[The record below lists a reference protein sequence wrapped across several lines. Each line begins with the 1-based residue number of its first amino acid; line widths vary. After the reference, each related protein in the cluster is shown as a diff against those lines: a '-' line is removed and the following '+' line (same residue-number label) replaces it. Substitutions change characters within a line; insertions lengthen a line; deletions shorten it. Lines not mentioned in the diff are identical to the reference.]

1 MAHNH
6 CLAWGGVLTL
16 ICLILTGMGDQTSH
30 SPTLGFK
37 VSLTKSW
44 EDGRFRMQK
53 RAALLFSLL
62 LYRTPIDCLLSSPF
76 FTLLFMLNVFLGGFG
91 GFGITTGR
99 HRGGHS

>member
-1 MAHNH
+1 
-6 CLAWGGVLTL
+6 
-16 ICLILTGMGDQTSH
+16 
-30 SPTLGFK
+30 
-37 VSLTKSW
+37 
-44 EDGRFRMQK
+44 MQK